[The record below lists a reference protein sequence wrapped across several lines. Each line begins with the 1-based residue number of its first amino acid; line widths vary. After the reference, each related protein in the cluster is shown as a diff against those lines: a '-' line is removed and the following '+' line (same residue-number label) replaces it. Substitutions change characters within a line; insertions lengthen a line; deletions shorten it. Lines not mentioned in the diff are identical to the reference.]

1 MSKGITPRKVTTAT
15 VIMASLMGGSA
26 FASDKSFVYRMA
38 VDGKVAVPE
47 WVTINYVYGNWGNVG
62 SPHSCQDWVAPTDT
76 VDWGESFQQSRLC
89 KQTQNRTETPILF
102 NPVLKTTKEG
112 STITGSRDVSTTE
125 FRPAIGT
132 RDYIDGERANAFSS
146 WSRSSA
152 NYGCGTWS
160 PKPDEINLFQNFT
173 QSRTCSKDEMRT
185 RDVFH
190 VWASGEETFKRTDSE
205 IRTVSEVERQQS
217 TGSKDYISGVQVASW
232 SSWSN
237 EGSPYNCAS
246 WSPSPDTINLNQSFE
261 QTRSCSQKQVSDR
274 DIFDVWRSGKETLNR
289 NENRSQVITVTQTQD
304 NTGSKDFIKTTRTEA
319 WSAWADQN
327 APYGC
332 NSWSPSPDTVN
343 LAENFVQ
350 NRDCSQKQTRSR
362 DVINV
367 WESGKETLKQTD
379 NESQVITVEQER
391 SSIGTKDYITGS
403 SAGVW
408 SAWAND
414 GSIKNCS
421 AWTPDVDTV
430 NLDSAFT
437 QSRNCD
443 QAQTRTQTIY
453 DVWASGA
460 KTAKSTQT
468 GTQTIEV
475 TQSQSATG
483 TKNYI
488 TGTSYSSWSGW
499 SNSGGVYSCSSYS
512 PSTSSVNLGSTFTQS
527 RSCSQNQV
535 RSRTVYNVWKN
546 GATTVKTTESD
557 SRTVDV
563 TQNRSATGTKD
574 YITGTSYSSWS
585 GWSNSGGHYSC
596 GSWTPAPSTVNY
608 GSSFTQ
614 NRTCKQNQTRSRTVY
629 NVWKSG
635 AKTTKTTESGSQT
648 VNVTESRSATGTKN
662 IVVGFESTTGAW
674 SYTASGSCGGW
685 SPEASTVNYGTSF
698 TQTQSCSR
706 PRERTITTYNVW
718 TNGTKTV
725 KSTSTETGAYTY
737 SNSRTATGTKDYVT
751 NYDFRSYYYSYGSWS
766 CGSYS
771 PDPSDFYY
779 TVTFTQYRSCTRTK
793 QYRYKKYWL
802 YKSGSKVLK
811 GDYLVSSSTE
821 SKTETRSMT
830 GISRNICLNPG
841 LPTYK
846 KESLGCAGG
855 GLEP

>member
-1 MSKGITPRKVTTAT
+1 MFSEAN
-15 VIMASLMGGSA
+15 SL
-26 FASDKSFVYRMA
+26 
-38 VDGKVAVPE
+38 
-47 WVTINYVYGNWGNVG
+47 
-62 SPHSCQDWVAPTDT
+62 
-76 VDWGESFQQSRLC
+76 
-89 KQTQNRTETPILF
+89 
-102 NPVLKTTKEG
+102 
-112 STITGSRDVSTTE
+112 
-125 FRPAIGT
+125 
-132 RDYIDGERANAFSS
+132 
-146 WSRSSA
+146 
-152 NYGCGTWS
+152 
-160 PKPDEINLFQNFT
+160 
-173 QSRTCSKDEMRT
+173 
-185 RDVFH
+185 
-190 VWASGEETFKRTDSE
+190 
-205 IRTVSEVERQQS
+205 
-217 TGSKDYISGVQVASW
+217 
-232 SSWSN
+232 
-237 EGSPYNCAS
+237 
-246 WSPSPDTINLNQSFE
+246 
-261 QTRSCSQKQVSDR
+261 
-274 DIFDVWRSGKETLNR
+274 
-289 NENRSQVITVTQTQD
+289 
-304 NTGSKDFIKTTRTEA
+304 
-319 WSAWADQN
+319 
-327 APYGC
+327 
-332 NSWSPSPDTVN
+332 
-343 LAENFVQ
+343 
-350 NRDCSQKQTRSR
+350 SR

-391 SSIGTKDYITGS
+391 SSVGTKDYITGS

-408 SAWAND
+408 SAWTND
-414 GSIKNCS
+414 GSVKNCS

-437 QSRNCD
+437 QSRNCKQDQTRTRTIYNVWKSGKKTFYKVQPDAQTVDVTQSQSATGTKNYIESEKALSWKAWTNDGSPYDCSLWSPAPETVNLGQAYEQTRSCKQKQIRTRGVNDVWADGTETQNRVETDSQVITVTQNQAQTGEKDYITTTRAGAYGAWANEGGAYSCSAWSPTPGTVNLGEHFVQDRECKQNQKRTRTVYNVWKSGKETVKTTETASQTINVAQEQSATGTKDYITGSSTGAWSAWANDGSVKSCSTWSPATSTVNLGSSFTQSRTCD
-443 QAQTRTQTIY
+443 QAQTRTRTVY

-460 KTAKSTQT
+460 KTEKSTQT

-535 RSRTVYNVWKN
+535 RSRTVYNVWKD
-546 GATTVKTTESD
+546 GSTTVKTTESD

-596 GSWTPAPSTVNY
+596 GSWTPDPSTVNY

-662 IVVGFESTTGAW
+662 IVVGSESTTGAW
-674 SYTASGSCGGW
+674 SYTASASCGGW
-685 SPEASTVNYGTSF
+685 SPATSTVNYGTSF

-725 KSTSTETGAYTY
+725 KSTSTEAGAYTY

-751 NYDFRSYYYSYGSWS
+751 NYDSRSYYYSYGTWS

-821 SKTETRSMT
+821 SKTETQSMT

-841 LPTYK
+841 LPRYK